1 MKRII
6 LASIFFLLLFSV
18 SADENH
24 YINLFVG
31 DRAAGLAG
39 AYTAIAD
46 GPEGA
51 YYNPAGLAYS
61 SSKYFSL
68 SVNAVQFKMLYY
80 HKVFPKEDGTP
91 FDYLRYSFSFIP
103 NFFGF
108 IQKQKHFTFAITV
121 TSSDSE
127 FYDQRDNATILNNYG
142 GGLGVRPTNL
152 NVNFNFADM
161 VYEIGPSFA
170 FLLHKKVSLGFNAFI
185 KYRDKKLISQTIYK
199 MGTSDLDFFQDG
211 SIYKNERIIGM
222 NFQLGLQFMPI
233 DKLSIGYSISTPFDI
248 VNITTYQSTSSYK
261 LKYFD
266 TTDDT
271 WVLAVDQDNVVN
283 NTLKVLNIAE
293 NGLFRPL
300 YIKQALGLCVFI
312 SKSMLL
318 SLDGYLYI
326 PIQHLNSSQQ
336 VIRYQYNTST
346 QKYDEVLLGDS
357 EKLNI
362 IGNVA
367 IGYEWYITPNFP
379 LRLGFFTNFTNT
391 QEIKE
396 GDVNRKDYIHMFG
409 GSLTFG
415 FATSDLCVNLGIVA
429 SGGSGKAQIIGGV
442 VNIQTVDALSMNVFI
457 SGGYQF

>member
-1 MKRII
+1 MRRVVLI
-6 LASIFFLLLFSV
+6 SISLLLLFNV

-51 YYNPAGLAYS
+51 FYNPAGLAYS

-68 SVNAVQFKMLYY
+68 SVNAIQFKMLYY
-80 HKVFPKEDGTP
+80 HDVFPKSGGDY

-108 IQKQKHFTFAITV
+108 IQRQKHFTFAITV
-121 TSSDSE
+121 TSADSE

-142 GGLGVRPTNL
+142 NLGVRPTNL
-152 NVNFNFADM
+152 NVNFNFTDM
-161 VYEIGPSFA
+161 VYEAGPSFA

-185 KYRDKKLISQTIYK
+185 RYRDKKLISQTIYK
-199 MGTSDLDFFQDG
+199 MNTKALDFFQDG
-211 SIYKNERIIGM
+211 SIYKNERIIGL

-248 VNITTYQSTSSYK
+248 VNINTYQSTSSYK
-261 LKYFD
+261 LKYLD
-266 TTDDT
+266 QTTDS

-300 YIKQALGLCVFI
+300 YIKQALGICVFI

-326 PIQHLNSSQQ
+326 PIQHFNASQQ
-336 VIRYQYNTST
+336 VIRYQYNST
-346 QKYDEVLLGDS
+346 TKKHDEVLLGNS

-379 LRLGFFTNFTNT
+379 LRVGFFTNFSNT
-391 QEIKE
+391 QVINE
-396 GDVNRKDYIHMFG
+396 GDRNKKDHVHMFG

-429 SGGSGKAQIIGGV
+429 SGGRGKAQIIGNT

>member
-6 LASIFFLLLFSV
+6 LTSVFFLLLFNV

-51 YYNPAGLAYS
+51 FYNPAGLAYS

-80 HKVFPKEDGTP
+80 HKVFPKPDQTS

-121 TSSDSE
+121 TSADSE

-142 GGLGVRPTNL
+142 NLGVRPTNL

-199 MGTSDLDFFQDG
+199 MGTSTLDFFQDG
-211 SIYKNERIIGM
+211 SVYKNERIIGM

-248 VNITTYQSTSSYK
+248 VNVTTYQSTSSYK
-261 LKYFD
+261 LKYLD
-266 TTDDT
+266 ATTDT
-271 WVLAVDQDNVVN
+271 WVLAVDQDSVVN

-300 YIKQALGLCVFI
+300 YIKQALGICVFI

-326 PIQHLNSSQQ
+326 PIQHLNASQQ
-336 VIRYQYNTST
+336 VIRYQYNSST
-346 QKYDEVLLGDS
+346 QKFDEVLLGES

-391 QEIKE
+391 QVINE
-396 GDVNRKDYIHMFG
+396 GDMNKKDYIHMFG

>member
-6 LASIFFLLLFSV
+6 LTSVFFLLLFNV

-51 YYNPAGLAYS
+51 FYNPAGLAYS

-80 HKVFPKEDGTP
+80 HKVFPKPDQTP
-91 FDYLRYSFSFIP
+91 FDYIRYSFSFIP

-121 TSSDSE
+121 TSADSE
-127 FYDQRDNATILNNYG
+127 FYDQRDNATIMNRYPFL
-142 GGLGVRPTNL
+142 LDKAFPTNL
-152 NVNFNFADM
+152 NVNFNYTDM

-199 MGTSDLDFFQDG
+199 MTTPVDYFQDS

-248 VNITTYQSTSSYK
+248 VNIQTYQKTESAK
-261 LKYFD
+261 LKYLDLTGDLQF
-266 TTDDT
+266 
-271 WVLAVDQDNVVN
+271 QDKDEITN

-300 YIKQALGLCVFI
+300 YIKQALGICVFI

-326 PIQHLNSSQQ
+326 PIQHLNASQQ
-336 VIRYQYNTST
+336 VIRYQYNSST
-346 QKYDEVLLGDS
+346 QKFDEVLLGES
-357 EKLNI
+357 ERLNI

-391 QEIKE
+391 QVINE
-396 GDVNRKDYIHMFG
+396 GDINRKDYIHMFG

>member
-6 LASIFFLLLFSV
+6 LTSVFFLLLFNV

-51 YYNPAGLAYS
+51 FYNPAGLAYS

-80 HKVFPKEDGTP
+80 HKVFPKSDGTP

-121 TSSDSE
+121 TSADSE
-127 FYDQRDNATILNNYG
+127 FYDQRDNATILNNFG
-142 GGLGVRPTNL
+142 PPLGVRPTNL
-152 NVNFNFADM
+152 NVNFNFTDM

-185 KYRDKKLISQTIYK
+185 RYRDKKLISQTIYK
-199 MGTSDLDFFQDG
+199 MDTSTLDFFQDG

-248 VNITTYQSTSSYK
+248 VDITTYQSTSSYK
-261 LKYFD
+261 LKYLD
-266 TTDDT
+266 ATTDT
-271 WVLAVDQDNVVN
+271 WVLAVDQDSVVN

-300 YIKQALGLCVFI
+300 YIKQALGICVFI

-326 PIQHLNSSQQ
+326 PIQHLNASQQ
-336 VIRYQYNTST
+336 VIRYQYNSST
-346 QKYDEVLLGDS
+346 QKFDEVLLGDS

-391 QEIKE
+391 QVINE
-396 GDVNRKDYIHMFG
+396 GDMNKKDYIHMFG